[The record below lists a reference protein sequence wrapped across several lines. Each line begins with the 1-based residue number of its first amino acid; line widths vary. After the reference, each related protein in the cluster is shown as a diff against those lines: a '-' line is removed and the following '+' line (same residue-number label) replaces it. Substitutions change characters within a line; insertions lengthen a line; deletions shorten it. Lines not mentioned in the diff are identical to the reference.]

1 MFPAIREAVSRPAKA
16 IQRPSITGVVFGEA
30 YQAAASVAARQFQD
44 HLRAARGPAPGRRV
58 PDAMTVFISWA
69 SYAEPVDSY
78 GGPCWS
84 RNFKLTHYPYL
95 RSELTT
101 NTHNKNY

>member
-44 HLRAARGPAPGRRV
+44 HLRAARGPAPGL
-58 PDAMTVFISWA
+58 
-69 SYAEPVDSY
+69 AE
-78 GGPCWS
+78 
-84 RNFKLTHYPYL
+84 FLTP
-95 RSELTT
+95 
-101 NTHNKNY
+101 